1 MLGST
6 LNKLVS
12 FVYGRKHKYP
22 CLQVFVTA
30 PPASG
35 KGALTWVRRLA
46 EPIHNALLDTY
57 REKIKTYRM
66 EKTKWDTLGKEKA
79 NTPEPEQP
87 QLKMLLIAG
96 DNTGTGIQET

>member
-66 EKTKWDTLGKEKA
+66 EKTNGTLWGRKRQIPP
-79 NTPEPEQP
+79 NPNSPS
-87 QLKMLLIAG
+87 
-96 DNTGTGIQET
+96 